1 MTDGNSNSL
10 TRLAENEVRFRDA
23 NERVG
28 ATARRLE
35 IEEALPFI
43 CECGRTECTTV
54 IRVLPADY
62 ERVRACPTRFLY
74 AAAHDRGMPES
85 RRVETL
91 EHAIVVEK
99 DGIPAQIAEAAD
111 PRLRERA

>member
-1 MTDGNSNSL
+1 VIDGNSSSL
-10 TRLAENEVRFRDA
+10 ARMAENEVRFRDA

-28 ATARRLE
+28 ATAKRLGL
-35 IEEALPFI
+35 EEALPFI

-62 ERVRACPTRFLY
+62 ERVREFPTRFLY
-74 AAAHDRGMPES
+74 APGHDKGMPAS

-99 DGIPAQIAEAAD
+99 DGIPAQIAEATD
-111 PRLRERA
+111 PRPRHPA